1 MDNFKEEVLAELE
14 NIDRVVSE
22 AGKIQDV
29 IKLSTLELSGAATLL
44 HNFYNGAENVLKRI
58 VLNRGM
64 QLFEGPAWHRE
75 LLCSACESGIISE
88 SLKGLLGRYLAF
100 RHFFIHGYAL
110 DLRPDRM
117 ALLVKELPSV
127 YQQFRAEIG
136 FPFT

>member
-1 MDNFKEEVLAELE
+1 MDNCKEEVLAELE

-22 AGKIQDV
+22 AVKIQD
-29 IKLSTLELSGAATLL
+29 IAKLSSLELSGTATLL

-64 QLFEGPAWHRE
+64 QLSEGPTWHRE

-88 SLKGLLGRYLAF
+88 NMKSLLGRYLAF
-100 RHFFIHGYAL
+100 RHFFVHGYAL

-117 ALLVKELPSV
+117 AILVKGLQPV
-127 YQQFRAEIG
+127 YKEFRAEIG
-136 FPFT
+136 FPLT